1 MLTQAK
7 ADVLVPTDTAW
18 RAVLD
23 RVRHDVFHTP
33 EYHCLPGFGQEGQ
46 PRAFHYQ
53 EGDRDFLW
61 PYLLTPIAD
70 APGYSDATSVYGYP
84 GPVGSAD
91 PEFLARAW
99 GALQDHW
106 GSQRIVSSFTRFNPI
121 LGNFNLLAELPA
133 AAAGVREFG
142 NTVAIDLTLSEKVH
156 LQQYH
161 KNLSYDIRKAREA
174 GLVTAEDRDWTCA
187 DAFVAAY
194 QDTMARCG
202 SRPEYVVDRPW
213 VDRFRATLGA
223 SVRLFVTKLGDSV
236 AAAMLVIDYNHV
248 LHCHLIGTASQHAA
262 VSPSKVLLDD
272 VRSWGARNGRQSMH
286 LGGGLGGR
294 EDTLFKFKRRFSPLT
309 QSFRTGS
316 WILNESIYGEL
327 EARNHARLAAAG
339 IQPDQVTYF
348 PSYRFNPPSASGG
361 TG

>member
-161 KNLSYDIRKAREA
+161 KNLSYDIRKARE
-174 GLVTAEDRDWTCA
+174 GCA
-187 DAFVAAY
+187 
-194 QDTMARCG
+194 T
-202 SRPEYVVDRPW
+202 
-213 VDRFRATLGA
+213 
-223 SVRLFVTKLGDSV
+223 
-236 AAAMLVIDYNHV
+236 
-248 LHCHLIGTASQHAA
+248 
-262 VSPSKVLLDD
+262 
-272 VRSWGARNGRQSMH
+272 
-286 LGGGLGGR
+286 
-294 EDTLFKFKRRFSPLT
+294 
-309 QSFRTGS
+309 
-316 WILNESIYGEL
+316 
-327 EARNHARLAAAG
+327 
-339 IQPDQVTYF
+339 
-348 PSYRFNPPSASGG
+348 
-361 TG
+361 